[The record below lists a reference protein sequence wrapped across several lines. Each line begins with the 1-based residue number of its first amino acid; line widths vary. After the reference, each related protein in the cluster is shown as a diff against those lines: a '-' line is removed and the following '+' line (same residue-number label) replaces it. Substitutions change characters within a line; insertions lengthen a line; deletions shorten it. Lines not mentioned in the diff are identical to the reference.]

1 MVTLES
7 SSSVQLPQLMNT
19 RRKFPLTDGQLI
31 CGKRVALRQR
41 AEAKEALGL
50 LITAASIAIGGGLHN
65 MKSSI
70 GHILYIEDDQDTR
83 ELVTYVLAMS
93 NYEVVA
99 AANYDDALLLAGTN
113 RFDLYLC
120 ENWLSG
126 GSGIDLCKKLRE
138 FDTWTP
144 ILFYSGAA
152 YERDKQQ
159 AFGSGRQGYLVKP
172 AENDELIAEV
182 FRIFPAARRP
192 EVAASL

>member
-1 MVTLES
+1 
-7 SSSVQLPQLMNT
+7 
-19 RRKFPLTDGQLI
+19 
-31 CGKRVALRQR
+31 
-41 AEAKEALGL
+41 
-50 LITAASIAIGGGLHN
+50 

-70 GHILYIEDDQDTR
+70 GHILYIEDDEDTR

-99 AANYDDALLLAGTN
+99 AANYDDALLLARTN
-113 RFDLYLC
+113 RFDLYLID
-120 ENWLSG
+120 NWMSG

-159 AFGSGRQGYLVKP
+159 AFAAGAQGYLVKP
-172 AENDELIAEV
+172 AEPNDLIEEV
-182 FRIFPAARRP
+182 SRIISAAQQT
-192 EVAASL
+192 VIA